1 MSNKDIYHYI
11 IDFIDMNK
19 EFIDRQEY
27 IRVDWLIEEL
37 KEILGL

>member
-11 IDFIDMNK
+11 IDFIDMN
-19 EFIDRQEY
+19 QELNRGVAY